1 MVSCYVQGP
10 LLLRLVLQIKFP
22 HSDKFYNIIVQESW
36 EQQQQQ
42 AASAQ
47 AQENCWASEHFSQP
61 PQLTQ
66 VKIDKLF
73 IAAIFLSTRTYLFYQ

>member
-1 MVSCYVQGP
+1 M
-10 LLLRLVLQIKFP
+10 
-22 HSDKFYNIIVQESW
+22 QESW

-47 AQENCWASEHFSQP
+47 AQENGWASERFSQP

-66 VKIDKLF
+66 VNIDNLF
-73 IAAIFLSTRTYLFYQ
+73 IAAIFLSTRRDLF